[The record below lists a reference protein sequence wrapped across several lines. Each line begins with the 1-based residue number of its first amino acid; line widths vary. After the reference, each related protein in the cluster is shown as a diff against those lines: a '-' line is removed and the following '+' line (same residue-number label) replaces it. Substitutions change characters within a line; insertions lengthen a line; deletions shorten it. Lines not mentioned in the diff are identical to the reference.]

1 MGMREKFLRD
11 LDQIL
16 GAMPIAGEAPDGRDP
31 TTRLQHW
38 LYERCFCNSIEDAPA
53 VHSSNGSLLAE
64 LSRANSGQDS
74 WDAGWEIV
82 AVDAGGRVTARRHE
96 SIRNFWPGDFLTMEG
111 PELPPRAGMHLRAY
125 FPRESST
132 TQPGFYFAFGNSAE
146 EDFEL
151 ASIVRFYWAVKSSG
165 AVLLTGE
172 LTGALNR
179 LRVPFR
185 FKTGV
190 DRGSHARLDAAVLYI
205 HKRFYQVTARL
216 LAPVYNRVRTELLP
230 GTPIF
235 TKPLAPGLGLAED
248 PGTGESF
255 GTQRCRQLAEA
266 ILATAEPPSLAAV
279 LERLELAGVRADFPY
294 LSPGSADQYDF
305 SLDDGSA

>member
-1 MGMREKFLRD
+1 MAMREKFLRD

-16 GAMPIAGEAPDGRDP
+16 AALPVGGDAPDGRDP

-38 LYERCFCNSIEDAPA
+38 LYQRCFCNSLGADAP
-53 VHSSNGSLLAE
+53 VVPRSNGSLLAE
-64 LSRANSGQDS
+64 LSRANTGRDT
-74 WDAGWEIV
+74 WDTGWEIV
-82 AVDAGGRVTARRHE
+82 AVDASGRVTARRHG
-96 SIRNFWPGDFLTMEG
+96 SVRNFWPGDFLTMEG

-132 TQPGFYFAFGNSAE
+132 VQPGLYFAFGNSAE

-151 ASIVRFYWAVKSSG
+151 ANIVRFYWAVKSSG

-179 LRVPFR
+179 LQVPFR

-190 DRGSHARLDAAVLYI
+190 ESGSHARLDAAVLYI

-216 LAPVYNRVRTELLP
+216 LAPVYDRVRTELLS

-255 GTQRCRQLAEA
+255 GMQRCRQLAEA
-266 ILATAEPPSLAAV
+266 VLATQQPSLGAV
-279 LERLELAGVRADFPY
+279 VERLELAGVRADFPY

-305 SLDDGSA
+305 SLDDGSE